1 MEKPIDDEELL
12 ALLREMA
19 NGLRV
24 QYVAL
29 DTGRVTEIKPSRRP
43 EPNQKPN

>member
-1 MEKPIDDEELL
+1 MEKPIDDEELFE
-12 ALLREMA
+12 LLREMA

-24 QYVAL
+24 QYVAI
-29 DTGRVTEIKPSRRP
+29 DTGKITEIKPSRKP